1 MLSPQQWRPGGTRG
15 GSQGEGPA
23 STHSPGMLLLPEAA
37 TAAEIRKALGEMGRQ
52 ERLHS
57 KLGAGCEW
65 LPFHFFRCV
74 NGHNPPK
81 PSCDTAPAPGQ
92 SRGSHPSFQK
102 GNFPNLC
109 NFPLPFFLLPLHQP
123 KVSLNSKIPPGAA
136 WGAETE
142 TNRARKWSSP
152 N

>member
-1 MLSPQQWRPGGTRG
+1 MRVLPPPTAQECCSSRRLQQQQK
-15 GSQGEGPA
+15 S
-23 STHSPGMLLLPEAA
+23 
-37 TAAEIRKALGEMGRQ
+37 
-52 ERLHS
+52 ERLWGRWEGRKGCTAS
-57 KLGAGCEW
+57 WEPAGNGSR
-65 LPFHFFRCV
+65 FIFFRCV